1 MISSIKAS
9 TRGALIGL
17 LCTGM
22 VVLTSPVRAEMIGTE
37 SAISAQ
43 SRSNDMAMVQS
54 FMNRD
59 AVRAEL
65 EQYGVDAD
73 AAAERVA
80 ALSDTELRELA
91 ANIDQQPAGAGVV
104 TVIGITFLVL
114 LILELVGV
122 IDIFKRI

>member
-1 MISSIKAS
+1 MVSSIQAS

-37 SAISAQ
+37 SAVNAQ
-43 SRSNDMAMVQS
+43 SRSSDMAMVQS
-54 FMNRD
+54 FMSRD

-80 ALSDTELRELA
+80 SLSDTELRELA